1 VTTWHTTSPLRDF
14 VSLRNAMDQLFEESF
29 VRPDRLFSLVAGSTR
44 TMPMEVY
51 ETDDAYVVKALV
63 PGVQKDN
70 LSIQYQ
76 DGALTLQATAQS
88 DSGAHDDWTWHIR
101 EIPYGSF
108 TRTVSLP
115 KGVDVDRASAAFVD
129 GVLTLTLPKAA
140 EAKPRQITIGG
151 AEPRQAEPHQI
162 APGGKSNT

>member
-1 VTTWHTTSPLRDF
+1 
-14 VSLRNAMDQLFEESF
+14 MDQLFEESF

-51 ETDDAYVVKALV
+51 ETNEAFVVKALV
-63 PGVQKDN
+63 PGVPKDS

-76 DGALTLQATAQS
+76 DGTLTLQATALS
-88 DSGAHDDWTWHIR
+88 DSGAHDDWTWHVR

-115 KGVDVDRASAAFVD
+115 KGIEVDHATAEFVD

-151 AEPRQAEPHQI
+151 TSNSETQQI
-162 APGGKSNT
+162 AAGDRSNA